1 MKQHGMRQ
9 VSCDTEV
16 GKITTDYRVL
26 DVRRPIWSFWSMVD
40 SGCDVHS
47 TKNRCWISKEDGK
60 ELDMIRSGG
69 VFFVWQPDFQN
80 RRRGKQTR
88 WNSIL

>member
-26 DVRRPIWSFWSMVD
+26 DVRWPIWSLGSMMD
-40 SGCDVHS
+40 SGCDVHF
-47 TKNRCWISKEDGK
+47 TKNRYWISKDDGK
-60 ELDMIRSGG
+60 ELDMIRNGG
-69 VFFVWQPDFQN
+69 VFFVAARP
-80 RRRGKQTR
+80 
-88 WNSIL
+88 